1 MSAGTIHPEE
11 LRTGFLISFAAMSG
25 LGDESL
31 GAAAPFPSGS
41 GAVPYFGLSWKPAVE
56 TLRRLTKSV
65 SKNQLPVRDAS
76 SLSLVKISKG
86 NPNRWC
92 SSSCHCSTR
101 FPGQTTRHLCRS
113 PRAISSLIR
122 SPAMIVLPAPG
133 SSASKNLK
141 GCRSIIDSYTAVI

>member
-1 MSAGTIHPEE
+1 
-11 LRTGFLISFAAMSG
+11 MSG

-56 TLRRLTKSV
+56 TLRGLTKSV

-86 NPNRWC
+86 NPK
-92 SSSCHCSTR
+92 
-101 FPGQTTRHLCRS
+101 
-113 PRAISSLIR
+113 SLVQLI
-122 SPAMIVLPAPG
+122 LPLFNQVPWTNHETPLQV
-133 SSASKNLK
+133 AS
-141 GCRSIIDSYTAVI
+141 GD